1 MTLSA
6 VVKASPSLKKLMVFC
21 DGTWCGPE
29 HGTRTNIQLLAEMAG
44 IDMSTAKSS
53 RELIDTS
60 RRLRAKYFNGISCNY
75 LTYGFGASAD
85 NLGQLCL
92 EIYRYITQWYQ
103 DGTEIWLFGLGRGAY
118 ALRCVVGM
126 INNCGIVKNPS
137 DELCDLVYQ
146 TYTSSRD
153 NDRPSS
159 NASEDFR
166 RRVSWVVDTPVK
178 TMVLLDT
185 IGSVGHSCTNT
196 VTELATPTLRDEI
209 VPGVVEN
216 VFHAC
221 SIHDRLPFIQPC
233 LVTKAAHNK
242 TPLIHET
249 WFPGCHYDIGRQR
262 CQFFPRGWLY
272 LVPSLLTSAIE
283 PNHVLSNSVLCWILQ
298 SVARQFPS
306 QTVFP
311 DLHWQINLLKK
322 SMRSIN
328 TSTGSGDVYGP
339 SKTLAYAPFG
349 RILTRLPLVPT
360 IFERVGSMLPM
371 RDRRIPGH
379 AAQVIN
385 FESSS
390 HPDDEKSLAEMAK
403 VDKFR
408 YPSRTYDIWKTWT
421 RNAAAKHKKAISWAQ
436 DAVVHS
442 NHVANPLQLELKRSE
457 DAYSPLVN
465 PTNTCKDHTE
475 VASTSSRRDSADPQL
490 RHQRSSSSLQ
500 NTVLTAS
507 DDALVRA
514 VIDSDTSL
522 VQDLLTRKASEL
534 AFDFEWLSELIE
546 LGFTVEDI
554 AAVLVEEETE
564 SPWLLVSGGNFT
576 KRALKMS
583 KKLERKKRADGL
595 PSTALR

>member
-1 MTLSA
+1 MALNA
-6 VVKASPSLKKLMVFC
+6 VSKASLSSEKLIVFC

-44 IDMSTAKSS
+44 IDMSTAKTS
-53 RELIDTS
+53 RELIDAS

-126 INNCGIVKNPS
+126 INNCGIIKNPS

-146 TYTSSRD
+146 TYTSSRE
-153 NDRPSS
+153 NDKPSS
-159 NASEDFR
+159 NASKDFR
-166 RRVSWVVDTPVK
+166 RRASWDAITPIK

-185 IGSVGHSCTNT
+185 IGSIGHDCINT
-196 VTELATPTLRDEI
+196 ATGLACPKLWDEV
-209 VPGVVEN
+209 VPDVVES

-221 SIHDRLPFIQPC
+221 SIHDRLPFFQPC
-233 LVTKAAHNK
+233 LATKADGNK
-242 TPLIHET
+242 MPLIYES
-249 WFPGCHYDIGRQR
+249 WFAGCHYDIGRQR

-272 LVPSLLTSAIE
+272 LVPSLLTGVIE
-283 PNHVLSNSVLCWILQ
+283 PNHVLSNSVLCWLLQ
-298 SVARQFPS
+298 SVAQKFPS
-306 QTVFP
+306 QTVFLE
-311 DLHWQINLLKK
+311 LHWQINFLKK

-339 SKTLAYAPFG
+339 SKSLAYAPFG

-360 IFERVGSMLPM
+360 MFERVGSVLPL
-371 RDRRIPGH
+371 RDRRIPDH

-385 FESSS
+385 FESPS
-390 HPDDEKSLAEMAK
+390 HPNDEKSLAEMAK
-403 VDKFR
+403 VDKHR
-408 YPSRTYDIWKTWT
+408 YPSKTYDVWKTWT

-442 NHVANPLQLELKRSE
+442 NHDKLPLQLELKRLQV
-457 DAYSPLVN
+457 ACSPLVS
-465 PTNTCKDHTE
+465 PTDACKDHTE
-475 VASTSSRRDSADPQL
+475 VASISSRRDSADPQL
-490 RHQRSSSSLQ
+490 RHQRSSSLLQ

-507 DDALVRA
+507 DDALMRA
-514 VIDSDTSL
+514 VINSDTRL
-522 VQDLLTRKASEL
+522 VEDLLTQKASEL

-546 LGFTVEDI
+546 LGYTVEDI

-576 KRALKMS
+576 KRALRMS
-583 KKLERKKRADGL
+583 KKLERKKRAQG
-595 PSTALR
+595 PF